1 MERQVTGEE
10 ATEIDHH
17 QMMCL
22 NFFFPST
29 KGSRVIDA
37 FGLEI
42 ISITEI
48 GCAVSA
54 ESFQ

>member
-1 MERQVTGEE
+1 MTGEE

-54 ESFQ
+54 ESLQ